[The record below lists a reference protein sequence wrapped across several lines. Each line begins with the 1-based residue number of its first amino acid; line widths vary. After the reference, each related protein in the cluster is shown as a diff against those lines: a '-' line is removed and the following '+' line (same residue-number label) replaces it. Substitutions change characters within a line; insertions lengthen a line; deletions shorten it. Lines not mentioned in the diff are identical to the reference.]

1 VEQLLNLKQINS
13 MALILEANYSK
24 KLGLPG
30 YSSHQ
35 YSVTV
40 RTELVDLS
48 QVQLESTRL
57 YTLLQNSV
65 DQELKKSGFLPN
77 TGILNGHSIGVNGAN
92 HKIQNGNG
100 GNGAPDSWNCSPK
113 QKELIHRILTE
124 NKLDPS
130 MVEQLAR
137 TRFGKGVKALD
148 KLEASGLIDELL
160 ESHPNGHR
168 SRFQRAG
175 GR

>member
-1 VEQLLNLKQINS
+1 

-48 QVQLESTRL
+48 QVQLVSTRL
-57 YTLLQNSV
+57 YALLQNSV

-77 TGILNGHSIGVNGAN
+77 TGAQNGHSIEVNAAN
-92 HKIQNGNG
+92 HIIQN
-100 GNGAPDSWNCSPK
+100 GNGAPDSWNCSSK

-124 NKLDPS
+124 NKLDPAT
-130 MVEQLAR
+130 VEQLAR
-137 TRFGKGVKALD
+137 TRFGKGLKALD

-160 ESHPNGHR
+160 ESNPNGHR